1 VPKLWDDTIEAHR
14 QAVREAALDA
24 TAALVAANGIR
35 AVTMSRIAEQAGIG
49 RATLYKYFPDVD
61 AILGAWHERLVASHL
76 DQLDELRSRKGT
88 PGERLGA
95 VLEAY
100 ALIRHQQDGSELVAL
115 LHSGAHMDHA
125 HARLGGFI
133 RDLLVEAAAA
143 GDVRD
148 DVPPHELAG
157 YCLSALGAASSLSSR
172 AAVLRL
178 VDVTLAGMRMQR

>member
-1 VPKLWDDTIEAHR
+1 MPKLWDETIEAHR
-14 QAVREAALDA
+14 QAVRQAALDA

-35 AVTMSRIAEQAGIG
+35 AVTMSGIAEKTGIG

-61 AILGAWHERLVASHL
+61 AVLGAWHERLVASHL
-76 DQLDELRSRKGT
+76 DRLDALGQRSGT
-88 PGERLGA
+88 PGERLRA

-100 ALIRHQQDGSELVAL
+100 ALIRQQQDGGELAAL
-115 LHSGAHMDHA
+115 LHRGAHMDHA
-125 HARLGGFI
+125 HARLSGFI

-143 GDVRD
+143 GHVRD
-148 DVPPHELAG
+148 DVPPHELAD

-178 VDVTLAGMRMQR
+178 VEVTLAGMRIQR